1 MESWDTFAVI
11 AGGAAAALLGLLFIA
26 ISIRLNVFAS
36 NVELRNRAGG
46 TLTLFGIVLLLAL
59 LLAIPGQSHRV
70 LGVEVVVLA
79 VLGGLGLFLL
89 DWRAGRNRGQ
99 QVIGRVLEMV
109 SPDTVTTVLLLV
121 GGLLLVFRV
130 PAGMYVLVGPVLT
143 ALVGGLTSAWLF
155 MTRVEDQ
162 PRPPATSDASFP
174 KAAL

>member
-1 MESWDTFAVI
+1 VESWDTFAVI
-11 AGGAAAALLGLLFIA
+11 VGGAAAALLGLLFIA

-36 NVELRNRAGG
+36 NVELRNRAAG
-46 TLTLFGIVLLLAL
+46 TLTLFGIVLLLGL

-70 LGVEVVVLA
+70 LGIEVVVLA
-79 VLGGLGLFLL
+79 ALGGLGLFLL

-99 QVIGRVLEMV
+99 QFVGRVLEMV

-130 PAGMYVLVGPVLT
+130 PAGMYVLVAPVIT
-143 ALVGGLTSAWLF
+143 AFVGGLTSAWLF
-155 MTRVEDQ
+155 MTRIPEQ
-162 PRPPATSDASFP
+162 PSDPAAPGSSFP

>member
-11 AGGAAAALLGLLFIA
+11 VGGAAAALLGLLFIA

-59 LLAIPGQSHRV
+59 MLAIPGQSRRV

-79 VLGGLGLFLL
+79 VLGGLGLFFLS
-89 DWRAGRNRGQ
+89 WRAGRNRGQ

-109 SPDTVTTVLLLV
+109 SPDTITTVLLLV
-121 GGLLLVFRV
+121 AGLLLVFRV
-130 PAGMYVLVGPVLT
+130 PAGMYVLVAPVLT
-143 ALVGGLTSAWLF
+143 AFVGGLTSAWLF
-155 MTRVEDQ
+155 MTRVPDQ
-162 PRPPATSDASFP
+162 PAAPSAPDSSFP

>member
-11 AGGAAAALLGLLFIA
+11 VGGAAAALLGLLFIA
-26 ISIRLNVFAS
+26 ISIRLSVFAGS
-36 NVELRNRAGG
+36 VELRNRAAA
-46 TLTLFGIVLLLAL
+46 TLTLFGVVLLLAL
-59 LLAIPGQSHRV
+59 LLAIPAQSHRV

-79 VLGGLGLFLL
+79 VLGGAGLFLL
-89 DWRAGRNRGQ
+89 VWRAGRNRGQ

-130 PAGMYVLVGPVLT
+130 PAGMYVLVAPVIT
-143 ALVGGLTSAWLF
+143 AFVGGLTSAWLF

-162 PRPPATSDASFP
+162 PAAPTAPESSFP

>member
-11 AGGAAAALLGLLFIA
+11 VGGAAAALLGLLFIA
-26 ISIRLNVFAS
+26 IAIRLTVFAS
-36 NVELRNRAGG
+36 NGELRNRAAG
-46 TLTLFGIVLLLAL
+46 TLTLFLVALLLAL
-59 LLAIPGQSHRV
+59 LLAIPRQSHRV

-99 QVIGRVLEMV
+99 QAIGRVLEMI
-109 SPDTVTTVLLLV
+109 SPNTVTTVLLLV

-130 PAGMYVLVGPVLT
+130 SAGMYVLVAPVIT
-143 ALVGGLTSAWLF
+143 AFVGGLTSAWLF
-155 MTRVEDQ
+155 MTRLPEY
-162 PRPPATSDASFP
+162 PPSPSVPDSSFP

>member
-1 MESWDTFAVI
+1 VESWDTFAVI
-11 AGGAAAALLGLLFIA
+11 VGGAAAALLGLLFIA

-36 NVELRNRAGG
+36 NVELRNRAAG
-46 TLTLFGIVLLLAL
+46 TLTLFGIVLLLGL

-79 VLGGLGLFLL
+79 ALGGLGLFLL

-99 QVIGRVLEMV
+99 QIVGRVLEMV

-130 PAGMYVLVGPVLT
+130 PAGMYVLVAPVIT
-143 ALVGGLTSAWLF
+143 AFVGGLTSAWLF
-155 MTRVEDQ
+155 MTRVPEQ
-162 PRPPATSDASFP
+162 PSAPAAPGSSFP